1 MKKRLLAL
9 LLVLVMVLG
18 MFPVSAVASTP
29 TAGTV
34 YISASKDGV
43 YLDKMAYAAVSLSD
57 LAKIKLSDYNL
68 SEYADQD
75 KDGVEEITMLHLF
88 IYAQEKIYG
97 GSWKNVVIS
106 GAAGS
111 MFVSNGLFGFDQNLN
126 YYHNGKY
133 PVQEDSTVGATADQ
147 LVLKDGDFVDVVSY
161 TSYAFYNDPVSG
173 FHYFTNTAG
182 EITHAYE
189 AAVDEP
195 LTVTLMRAGKD
206 ITDEESGDTIMAPVD
221 PSKYVDAEG
230 NSRPIYYGAS
240 AFATDASS
248 AALNE
253 SGEATVTFSE
263 AGTYYLWAYG
273 GYGSMEPGEWDDGTK
288 IYVVSSPAYA
298 VVTVASGEE
307 EPDDG
312 AWDGE
317 TKTEPQTDSDGV
329 YQIGTGAELA
339 WFVAK
344 SETLKSSKYSISG
357 KLTADIDLGGKAWVA
372 STTSGNGQTINLD
385 GDGHKVTGLNST
397 LGLFGVVSNAASVV
411 KNLSVYGE
419 VNGAEGQYKVGGIAA
434 YFNGTMENCVNYA
447 TVTGS
452 DNSGKSWIGGLAGYV
467 ANANTKFINCAN
479 YGTVTASGDYVGGLV
494 GNLSV
499 GGTIT
504 GSYNVAAISGSSY
517 VGGLVG
523 GQQNSGKI
531 TVTGSYSTGTVT
543 GSNYVGGL
551 FGYATGKN
559 SKDPSLV
566 SHCYSSGTITG
577 SNNTKP
583 LFGKAVTADKPL
595 VSASNCFYLSTTGTD
610 SYGTGL
616 TEAQLKSAIDLSVD
630 YFRSVCGSYPA
641 VLWQKDVTAHTANG
655 AGTVTAP
662 ACEAVG
668 FTTYTCQ
675 TCGLSYKADVVAATG
690 HAYCTHDVDTTCE
703 HCSVTKD
710 PTVSETGVLS
720 RTCQNG
726 CGVAKEDT
734 IPALTSH
741 TITLPE
747 NPVGYTV
754 TACEGSSSPVAENGS
769 YSFTVTI
776 AKDYKASD
784 DFKVLANDTEITAV
798 DKVYTIANITAN
810 QTITVEGVVEKTSG
824 EKGFT
829 VIAPAG
835 STITAGRF
843 HDYYQYDFATPVE
856 TGTTDDGNVYA
867 VFEAGRYLQSF
878 YRVQHPDGVTY
889 WEFANTGS
897 QVFSAGEVYTVTAEA
912 LHLNS
917 EDFTKST
924 TYTDYSQNA
933 HDKADIYLNINEK
946 GYINLDVG
954 ATKELN
960 VFRNWMSLDNTTMNT
975 GAALPDVTYTVLTQ
989 EGTDVIEITP
999 DTNNSCVATLTAKSE
1014 GTAIVLVTYD
1024 AMTNLHADGGSR
1036 FSAIWP
1042 ENTGVFVVS
1051 VGKDGSAIATNMT
1064 IHETINGSK
1073 KQALDAEHDI
1083 FFYAGNA
1090 GASYSFK
1097 PEEGCEVYVAHGSV
1111 SEGKLTFGNFVKT
1124 GVTTATDGTVTLT
1137 GLTTGVHVV
1146 KVEKGGVATYQVIR
1160 ARQVSYTLT
1169 GEDGVAISEENP
1181 AQPGETVSVQFS
1193 GLISPMEKLSGVY
1206 NARYG
1211 FYYNGEKGVEI
1222 RTRTTGY
1229 GDYYYSSSSSRTPFT
1244 VTIPENW
1251 NSESYTLTDGTIQ
1264 LGGYG
1269 SFAGEHRT
1277 VTYKDG
1283 KAPNTNAADVD
1294 GVLSVLPDVVI
1305 PTVYDDSKLTVTL
1318 PTGEGFVVS
1327 GEDIANPGED
1337 YSFTVTVKGGYDGSA
1352 MVVKANGMTLTAQAD
1367 GSYKVENLTSAL
1379 SITVEGVVKLTN
1391 TFTDSGTK
1399 VYEYDFHEPS
1409 GATDTDYGWFTNL
1422 MNYLNVKDLTLFGA
1436 SVEEISWNEDKSVC
1450 QVTLAKGTASDAVIG
1465 FAITYGANEMFESF
1479 LPYCTAT
1486 LNGSAMTEGAAMA
1499 VRLANGSASVSICAG
1514 TDLTNAGDTVYSYTK
1529 TFQISVAE
1537 GEPEPQPE
1545 KHTVSFQVKKD
1556 STFNSYVGFLKLYS
1570 WNGTEKGTELSLGE
1584 KVDGLYTVELEEG
1597 TYWVEGYDCKETQER
1612 LGGMTLTVTEDAS
1625 YTIKHGAKIAV
1636 TNSGWVYGTDYTAAV
1651 TLSGPGGENRTTELG
1666 TREAAFE
1673 GITCIYADGDTITA
1687 TFTAL
1692 REDFV
1697 GDPAV
1702 YTVTPSANVSYQNR
1716 IQTKFVPKHTI
1727 KVTAPEGSVITGGY
1741 LRDYNIYEFVDPVE
1755 TTSTTASFSLSEASG
1770 GNIYASGGMTTHFV
1784 RVQHP
1789 DGVTYWMFGQWNTE
1803 TEMTVSEDDLHLND
1817 TVTSSTVVRDFSNNA
1832 LDLANIY
1839 LNINEKGFLTM
1850 EAGKTK
1856 ELNVWRTWQ
1865 PIESI
1870 NNAEIALPD
1879 VHYTILKTDGTVDT
1893 SNSVVSITPD
1903 ANNSAQATL
1912 KAEGAGTAIVLVT
1925 YDAVTHDN
1933 AMIDPQGNRA
1943 QTTFSAI
1950 WPENTGVFVVTV
1962 GEGLDLS
1969 MTMDRPSTDQTTSL
1983 DGELDMLYYVG
1994 EAGAS
1999 YTFAPGSGAEVK
2011 VARST
2016 VTDGKLTFS
2025 GFTAQ
2030 GVSSDESG
2038 NVTVSGLTTGRHIIQ
2053 VTKDGKTAYQVI
2065 AARQTTVTVTHADGT
2080 EVTAENP
2087 ALPGE
2092 TVTVQLTNLINPV
2105 EKSAGIYNN
2114 TTYLYYEA
2122 ADGKSYV
2129 SGSGAFGGTY
2139 NFNSDATQQRISIT
2153 IPRYYE
2159 GTSYD
2164 LVGSMTTGGYG
2175 EAPGGHRGYR
2185 YGTKG
2190 NNNQYRPSTGGD
2202 LCALP
2207 QLSIATRSVS
2217 YVNCTIVLKDGEQ
2230 TLPLTGRT
2238 VKIYDVDGT
2247 EQTMGENGAIAL
2259 PVGEYTYEVSG
2270 TGIRYTSGSF
2280 TVTAETSEI
2289 VLAVVQTP
2297 ATAWDGTTETEPA
2310 RDSDGVYQ
2318 ISNGAELAWF
2328 VKNVAAATENLSG
2341 VLTADID
2348 LADYPWTYANTGW
2361 SDPAVYTKLDGQKH
2375 TVSGLRGKVSFLSK
2389 LGSGSEI
2396 KDLTVEGALSGAG
2409 NMGGIATSATGTVL
2423 ENCISRVEITVTGG
2437 NVGGLVNTAKD
2448 VTIRSCANEGNITA
2462 SGNYLGGLVASGNM
2476 NGYVVVENSRNDGN
2490 ITASGGSSYAGGILA
2505 ALNGAQTDSRITGC
2519 VNTGSVYTGN
2529 YAGGIVGYV
2538 TSKMVLTDCYNTGA
2552 ITAKAQNYSGGIAG
2566 DFGGYYN
2573 WFTGADPDAAAQMTN
2588 CYSIDA
2594 NASKAIVGNV
2604 WQPDTVTFTNCVY
2617 LEGLNGDPNGTAL
2630 SAAQLKA
2637 YAPEGSLF
2645 VEVCGGYP
2653 ALSWETGKQAHA
2665 FCNHPVTETCEH
2677 CEYDPAPAADAV
2689 GTLKRH
2695 CQNEGCDAIK
2705 TEEVPKLN
2713 TYTVTLP
2720 TGTGFTAAAVEGSA
2734 SPVVE
2739 GGSYSFTVTIAD
2751 GYEKGEGFAVK
2762 ANGTA
2767 LTEADGIYTVSNI
2780 RANVTITVEGVEEIT
2795 TTATWQ
2801 EILANAQ
2808 TYLLYQGNQ
2817 KTPEVGS
2824 QNGEWQ
2830 VLGLARN
2837 DAKADFYDAYYEN
2850 VVQYVKANINEE
2862 GKLNSKMSTDN
2873 SRVIL
2878 ALSALGKDVTNVGG
2892 YDLIKGLS
2900 NIRYL
2905 TSQGINGPVF
2915 ALIALD
2921 SGDYA
2926 EPSEDLRATII
2937 EYLLS
2942 KQLSGGGW
2950 GLESKPD
2957 DMTPMTIQALAP
2969 YYDTNDDVKAAVDK
2983 ALDVMKGM
2991 VATTDNAETL
3001 AQMVVAL
3008 SALKKDCE
3016 TTEGFEDVLDK
3027 LLSFAVT
3034 DGQKGFRHVS
3044 GGNTNQMATEQSFYA
3059 LVAYSRMKQGKTR
3072 LYDMTD
3078 VITKQTKYSI
3088 TIEDAAHGTVT
3099 ASAEQAVAGTTIT
3112 LTVEPETGFQLEKLT
3127 VTQEGGKAVA
3137 VTDNTFVMPEGSV
3150 TVKATFV
3157 QSENP
3162 AQDVMDAINALDVT
3176 KADAKTQKQLEA
3188 VENAYDNLSEE
3199 DQKNV
3204 TNHDR
3209 LLSMRKKFNKL
3220 LEEAKDDA
3228 RDEVEQIV
3236 EKLDKK
3242 DYTEDNWDA
3251 ILELVETTN
3260 KKIDEAE
3267 NTDELQTLLL
3277 YFQWELEEVP
3287 SGDKITVTFRLI
3299 GDSLHDEASKHE
3311 EYVTWIPTTTY
3322 TMEPGSTMYDVFVQA
3337 IADNGMSQQGAAN
3350 NYVSTIKAP
3359 SVLGGYWLGEFDNG
3373 RNSGW
3378 MYTVNGA
3385 HPSVG
3390 LCEYDLQD
3398 GDRIVWHYVDDY
3410 TVEEHKFTWLEAED
3424 ISPEEYVKKN
3434 GKEEADVDS
3443 FTDVNKTDW
3452 FYDDVKY
3459 VVENGLM
3466 NGTGDGKFSPTDSMN
3481 RAMLVTVL
3489 YRLEG
3494 EPKVSGTSEFTDV
3507 ENNQWYTNAVLWA
3520 TKNEIVNGYGD
3531 GKFGPTD
3538 SITREQMATILFR
3551 YAAYKNYKT
3560 SDSNSLTGYTD
3571 FSEISVY
3578 ALKSLKWANAEGLI
3592 TGRTASTLAP
3602 QGTATRAEV
3611 AAILHRFVE
3620 NVVKG

>member
-18 MFPVSAVASTP
+18 MFPVSAMASTP
-29 TAGTV
+29 AAGTV

-57 LAKIKLSDYNL
+57 LAKIKLSDYNM
-68 SEYADQD
+68 SQYRYDPDE
-75 KDGVEEITMLHLF
+75 DGVEEITMLHLF

-133 PVQEDSTVGATADQ
+133 PVQEDSTDGATADQ
-147 LVLKDGDFVDVVSY
+147 LVLKDGDFVDVVNY

-253 SGEATVTFSE
+253 NGEATVTFSE

-273 GYGSMEPGEWDDGTK
+273 GYGSKEPGKWDDGTK

-298 VVTVASGEE
+298 VVTVT
-307 EPDDG
+307 DG
-312 AWDGE
+312 TSQPSDGSWDGITMIE
-317 TKTEPQTDSDGV
+317 PTKLGDV

-339 WFVAK
+339 WFVNYYIIEK
-344 SETLKSSKYSISG
+344 QPVSG
-357 KLTADIDLGGKAWVA
+357 VLTADINLADKLWVA
-372 STTSGNGQTINLD
+372 NTASGNGKNFVLD
-385 GDGHKVTGLNST
+385 GQNHKITGLN
-397 LGLFGVVSNAASVV
+397 GKFGFIGAIGGNSKIS
-411 KNLSVYGE
+411 NLSVYGE
-419 VNGAEGQYKVGGIAA
+419 VKNESSAARVGGIVG
-434 YFNGTMENCVNYA
+434 YLGGGHLENCSSYVNITATGTDIYA
-447 TVTGS
+447 
-452 DNSGKSWIGGLAGYV
+452 GGIVGNCYKE
-467 ANANTKFINCAN
+467 NATITNCAN
-479 YGTVTASGDYVGGLV
+479 YGD
-494 GNLSV
+494 
-499 GGTIT
+499 IT
-504 GSYNVAAISGSSY
+504 C
-517 VGGLVG
+517 
-523 GQQNSGKI
+523 
-531 TVTGSYSTGTVT
+531 TG
-543 GSNYVGGL
+543 NYVGGIAGI
-551 FGYATGKN
+551 FSKN
-559 SKDPSLV
+559 TYIYG
-566 SHCYSSGTITG
+566 CYNEGNISGTKYVGGIVGSTNNKKSGVTGCYNTGSISGTQFVGGLIGVAKGNG
-577 SNNTKP
+577 SNNPMTVKDCYSTGAVAGTSDTNI
-583 LFGKAVTADKPL
+583 LFGAATNVIA
-595 VSASNCFYLSTTGTD
+595 ANIYYLSSLGTD
-610 SYGTGL
+610 ANGKGL
-616 TEAQLKSAIDLSVD
+616 TEAELKAARLDTT
-630 YFRSVCGSYPA
+630 YFQSVCGEYPIL
-641 VLWQKDVTAHTANG
+641 VWQTIPEGKEH
-655 AGTVTAP
+655 
-662 ACEAVG
+662 
-668 FTTYTCQ
+668 
-675 TCGLSYKADVVAATG
+675 L
-690 HAYCTHDVDTTCE
+690 YCTHDVTTTCE
-703 HCSVTKD
+703 HCAVTKA
-710 PTVSETGVLS
+710 PAAKETGILS

-726 CGVAKEDT
+726 CGVAKQDV
-734 IPALTSH
+734 IP
-741 TITLPE
+741 TLAT
-747 NPVGYTV
+747 YTV
-754 TACEGSSSPVAENGS
+754 TIRECDHG
-769 YSFTVTI
+769 TVT
-776 AKDYKASD
+776 AEPVEAAEDTVVTLTVTPEQDYVLDTLAVTDEGGGAVTVNNNQFTMPASNVTVTAAFKKAPP
-784 DFKVLANDTEITAV
+784 AV
-798 DKVYTIANITAN
+798 
-810 QTITVEGVVEKTSG
+810 TV
-824 EKGFT
+824 T
-829 VIAPAG
+829 VPAG
-835 STITAGRF
+835 STVVLGVQSNYF
-843 HDYYQYDFATPVE
+843 MYSFQEPVAEE
-856 TGTTDDGNVYA
+856 TVTNDDGTVTYGFKTVPTGKA
-867 VFEAGRYLQSF
+867 PFI
-878 YRVQHPDGVTY
+878 RVQNPNGVTY
-889 WEFANTGS
+889 WDFTTKLKQGAAVTI
-897 QVFSAGEVYTVTAEA
+897 TAEQIF
-912 LHLNS
+912 LNS
-917 EDFTKST
+917 ETRKASTVIRDFSESAVDVADVYLTA
-924 TYTDYSQNA
+924 NA
-933 HDKADIYLNINEK
+933 QGYVNLALNE
-946 GYINLDVG
+946 
-954 ATKELN
+954 TRELN
-960 VFRNWMSLDNTTMNT
+960 VIRSWQIIEGFGNSET
-975 GAALPDVTYTVLTQ
+975 ALPDVHYTVVGLD
-989 EGTDVIEITP
+989 GKPSDVIFVTT
-999 DTNNSCVATLTAKSE
+999 DTYNTGYATLKANKT
-1014 GTAIVLVTYD
+1014 GTAIVLVSYD
-1024 AMTNLHADGGSR
+1024 AVYTTEGNDSDLGMGATEPMF

-1042 ENTGVFVVS
+1042 ENTGVLVVS
-1051 VGKDGSAIATNMT
+1051 VDQDGTAVETNMMLGG
-1064 IHETINGSK
+1064 N
-1073 KQALDAEHDI
+1073 ALDAEHDVL
-1083 FFYAGNA
+1083 YYLGTQ
-1090 GASYSFK
+1090 GASYSFT
-1097 PEEGCEVYVAHGSV
+1097 PATGSTVTVARSTVADTLSFTGF
-1111 SEGKLTFGNFVKT
+1111 TAD
-1124 GVTTATDGTVTLT
+1124 GVTAADGVVTVS
-1137 GLTTGVHVV
+1137 GLTTGSHIIR
-1146 KVEKGGVATYQVIR
+1146 VEKDGVATYQVIR
-1160 ARQVSYTLT
+1160 AKQTTVTFT
-1169 GEDGVAISEENP
+1169 DADGKTIDAENP
-1181 AQPGETVSVQFS
+1181 AKPGQTVTVQL
-1193 GLISPMEKLSGVY
+1193 GDLYNPVGKMTGIYNTHCNISYLTEDNVTVRGPKGTDDVGYYIFASNTKLHQV
-1206 NARYG
+1206 A
-1211 FYYNGEKGVEI
+1211 
-1222 RTRTTGY
+1222 
-1229 GDYYYSSSSSRTPFT
+1229 
-1244 VTIPENW
+1244 VTIPETW
-1251 NSESYTLTDGTIQ
+1251 TEGTYSMTGCIEY
-1264 LGGYG
+1264 GGYG
-1269 SFAGEHRT
+1269 EDYGAHRT
-1277 VTYKDG
+1277 GASYKTG
-1283 KAPNTNAADVD
+1283 RSSNTNAPKVD
-1294 GVLSVLPDVVI
+1294 SNLCALPALEI
-1305 PTVYDDSKLTVTL
+1305 PVDHYAPAATHTVT
-1318 PTGEGFVVS
+1318 
-1327 GEDIANPGED
+1327 
-1337 YSFTVTVKGGYDGSA
+1337 
-1352 MVVKANGMTLTAQAD
+1352 
-1367 GSYKVENLTSAL
+1367 
-1379 SITVEGVVKLTN
+1379 
-1391 TFTDSGTK
+1391 
-1399 VYEYDFHEPS
+1399 
-1409 GATDTDYGWFTNL
+1409 
-1422 MNYLNVKDLTLFGA
+1422 
-1436 SVEEISWNEDKSVC
+1436 
-1450 QVTLAKGTASDAVIG
+1450 
-1465 FAITYGANEMFESF
+1465 
-1479 LPYCTAT
+1479 
-1486 LNGSAMTEGAAMA
+1486 
-1499 VRLANGSASVSICAG
+1499 
-1514 TDLTNAGDTVYSYTK
+1514 
-1529 TFQISVAE
+1529 
-1537 GEPEPQPE
+1537 
-1545 KHTVSFQVKKD
+1545 FQVKKD
-1556 STFNSYVGFLKLYS
+1556 GEFNSYVGSLKLYG

-1702 YTVTPSANVSYQNR
+1702 YTVTPSVNASYQNR

-1741 LRDYNIYEFVDPVE
+1741 LRDYSIYEFVEPVE
-1755 TTSTTASFSLSEASG
+1755 TTATTASFILSEVSG
-1770 GNIYASGGMTTHFV
+1770 GNIYASDGLNEHFV
-1784 RVQHP
+1784 RVEHP
-1789 DGVTYWMFGQWNTE
+1789 DGVTYWMFGKWNADTQ
-1803 TEMTVSEDDLHLND
+1803 MSASEEDLHLND

-1850 EAGKTK
+1850 DADTTK

-1870 NNAEIALPD
+1870 NNAEIAVPE

-1893 SNSVVSITPD
+1893 SNSVISITPD
-1903 ANNSAQATL
+1903 ANLSAQATL
-1912 KAEGAGTAIVLVT
+1912 KAEGSGTAIVLVT

-1933 AMIDPQGNRA
+1933 AMIDAAGKMA
-1943 QTTFSAI
+1943 QSTFSAI

-1962 GEGLDLS
+1962 GEGLELS
-1969 MTMDRPSTDQTTSL
+1969 MTMDRPSTDKTTTL
-1983 DGELDMLYYVG
+1983 DGEMDILFYTGDT
-1994 EAGAS
+1994 GAE
-1999 YTFAPGSGAEVK
+1999 YTFAPGSGATVK

-2016 VTDGKLTFS
+2016 ITDGKLTFS
-2025 GFTAQ
+2025 GFTDQ
-2030 GVSSDESG
+2030 GVGTDESG

-2053 VTKDGKTAYQVI
+2053 VTVEGKTAYQVI
-2065 AARQTTVTVTHADGT
+2065 TARQVTMTVTHEDGT

-2087 ALPGE
+2087 AQPNE
-2092 TVTVQLTNLINPV
+2092 TVTVQFTNLINPV
-2105 EKSAGIYNN
+2105 EKIAGIYNN
-2114 TTYLYYEA
+2114 TTYVRYEA
-2122 ADGKSYV
+2122 ADGTNFV

-2139 NFNSDATQQRISIT
+2139 NFNSDPAKQRLTVT
-2153 IPRYYE
+2153 IPRYFE
-2159 GTSYD
+2159 GTSYE

-2190 NNNQYRPSTGGD
+2190 NNNQNRPSTGGD

-2207 QLSIATRSVS
+2207 QLSIATKSVS

-2247 EQTMGENGAIAL
+2247 EQTMGENGAISL
-2259 PVGEYTYEVSG
+2259 PAGEYTYEVSG
-2270 TGIRYTSGSF
+2270 TGIRYAAGSF
-2280 TVTAETSEI
+2280 TVTAETTEI
-2289 VLAVVQTP
+2289 VLAVEQTT
-2297 ATAWDGTTETEPA
+2297 ANAWDGSTETEPA
-2310 RDSDGVYQ
+2310 KDSDGVYQ

-2328 VKNVAAATENLSG
+2328 VKNVAVAAENLSG

-2348 LADYPWTYANTGW
+2348 LAGYPWTYANTGW
-2361 SDPAVYTKLDGQKH
+2361 SDPAVYTKLDGQNH

-2396 KDLTVEGALSGAG
+2396 KNITVEGVLNGAG
-2409 NMGGIATSATGTVL
+2409 GMGGIATSATGTVL
-2423 ENCISRVEITVTGG
+2423 ENCISRVEITATGG
-2437 NVGGLVNTAKD
+2437 NVGGLVSAAKD

-2462 SGNYLGGLVASGNM
+2462 TGSANYLGGLVASGNIS
-2476 NGYVVVENSRNDGN
+2476 GYVVVENSRNDGN
-2490 ITASGGSSYAGGILA
+2490 ITGADGASYAGGILA
-2505 ALNGAQTDSRITGC
+2505 ALNGAKTDSRITGC
-2519 VNTGSVYTGN
+2519 INTGSVYTGN

-2538 TSKMVLTDCYNTGA
+2538 TSKMALTDCYNTGA
-2552 ITAKAQNYSGGIAG
+2552 ISAKALNYSGGIAG

-2573 WFTGADPDAAAQMTN
+2573 WLSGADPDAAAQMTN

-2604 WQPDTVTFTNCVY
+2604 WQADTVTFTNCVY
-2617 LEGLNGDPNGTAL
+2617 LEGLNEDPNGTAL

-2653 ALSWETGKQAHA
+2653 ALSWETGKQSHKFCDHA
-2665 FCNHPVTETCEH
+2665 VTETCEH
-2677 CEYDPAPAADAV
+2677 CEYDPAPTADAV

-2705 TEEVPKLN
+2705 TEEVPKLT

-2830 VLGLARN
+2830 ILGLARN

-2850 VVQYVKANINEE
+2850 VVQYVKANINDE

-2969 YYDTNDDVKAAVDK
+2969 YYDTDDDVKAAVDK

-3044 GGNTNQMATEQSFYA
+3044 SGNTNQMATEQSFYA

-3078 VITKQTKYSI
+3078 VVTKQTKYSI

-3127 VTQEGGKAVA
+3127 VTQEGGKAVT
-3137 VTDNTFVMPEGSV
+3137 VTDNTFVMPEGNV

-3162 AQDVMDAINALDVT
+3162 AQDVMDAIDALDVT

-3188 VENAYDNLSEE
+3188 LENAYDNLSEE

-3322 TMEPGSTMYDVFVQA
+3322 TMEPGSTMYDVFMQA

-3378 MYTVNGA
+3378 MYTVNGS

-3466 NGTGDGKFSPTDSMN
+3466 NGTGDDKFSPTDSMN

-3551 YAAYKNYKT
+3551 YATYKNYKT
-3560 SDSNSLTGYTD
+3560 SASNSLTGYTD